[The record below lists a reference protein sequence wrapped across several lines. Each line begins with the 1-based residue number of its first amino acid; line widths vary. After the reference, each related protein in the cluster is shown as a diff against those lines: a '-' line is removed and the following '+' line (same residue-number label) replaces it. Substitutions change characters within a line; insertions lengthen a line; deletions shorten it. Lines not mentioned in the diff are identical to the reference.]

1 MLCLLALVFA
11 GDALSLGH
19 GRYRVTSGDLNAM
32 VGDLEAPALGV
43 DSSRAE
49 APTTTLAIPEGPET
63 TVPSGPADPP
73 APPSPPPLPLRP
85 TRLDVD
91 FPDPSA
97 VWAGDRFYAFS
108 TNSAFR
114 NVQVSASTELLHW
127 TSPVEAVPVLPAWAR
142 NGYTWARSVV
152 SIGGQWVMYVSLSSL
167 FGGGSCVDRLV
178 ATSPG
183 GPYAPVDGGPLIC
196 DQTGGNGAIDPSVL
210 ITEGVPYLYW
220 KADGARSQQL
230 FGAALTPDGLAF
242 AGIPQALLTATVAWQ
257 QSGIE
262 NPSMVVGGG
271 AHWLLYSGA
280 FWATGRYAMGYAR
293 CAGPLGP
300 CKEMSG
306 GGPWVSTRGDVVGP
320 GGGAVFGGPEGA
332 LHLAYHAWAGGIG
345 YAAGGRRVLHIENI
359 TVDANGPSILDQA
372 PNGAMSPLVIG
383 PAGVSVSGLA
393 ADPDTTDPV
402 DVVVFLDGRQIA
414 NATAHPDFGAA
425 LALPADGPHRI
436 CVVAI
441 DDLEQSRP
449 ELGCQDFTVSSLPF
463 GALDTSSLSVS
474 GWAIAPSSVDAISV
488 DLYVDGTYV
497 SSAPANLPRDDV
509 ATAWPAYGAA
519 HGFSIP
525 APTAGPGPHVVC
537 VYANAPDNQP
547 APQLGCITA

>member
-1 MLCLLALVFA
+1 
-11 GDALSLGH
+11 
-19 GRYRVTSGDLNAM
+19 M
-32 VGDLEAPALGV
+32 VGGLDAPALSV
-43 DSSRAE
+43 DASRAE
-49 APTTTLAIPEGPET
+49 APTTTLAIPQGPQT
-63 TVPSGPADPP
+63 TIPSGPAFPPPPP
-73 APPSPPPLPLRP
+73 APPPRPLRP
-85 TRLDVD
+85 ARLDVD

-97 VWAGDRFYAFS
+97 VWAGDRFYTFS
-108 TNSAFR
+108 TNSAFS
-114 NVQVSASTELLHW
+114 NVQVSTSTDLLQW
-127 TSPVEAVPVLPAWAR
+127 TSPVEAVPALPPWATP
-142 NGYTWARSVV
+142 GHTWAPSVA
-152 SIGGQWVMYVSLSSL
+152 SIGGQWVMYVSIGSA
-167 FGGGSCVDRLV
+167 FGGGLCIDRLV
-178 ATSPG
+178 AATPG

-210 ITEGVPYLYW
+210 ITGGGSYLYW

-230 FGAALTPDGLAF
+230 FGVPLTPDGLAF
-242 AGIPQALLTATVAWQ
+242 AGTPQDLLTATVAWQ

-262 NPSMVVGGG
+262 NPSMVVGGD
-271 AHWLLYSGA
+271 AHWLVYSGA
-280 FWATGRYAMGYAR
+280 FWATGRYAMGFAR

-320 GGGAVFGGPEGA
+320 GGGAVFGGPDGA
-332 LHLAYHAWAGGIG
+332 LHLAYHAWAGATG
-345 YAAGGRRVLHIENI
+345 YGAGGRRVLHIESI
-359 TVDANGPSILDQA
+359 TVDASGPSLLDRA
-372 PNGAMSPLVIG
+372 PNGAMSPLLIG

-402 DVVVFLDGRQIA
+402 GVIVFLDGRQVA
-414 NATAHPDFGAA
+414 AVDAHPGFGAD

-449 ELGCQDFTVSSLPF
+449 QLGCQDFTISSRPF
-463 GALDTSSLSVS
+463 GALDPASPTLS
-474 GWAIAPSSVDAISV
+474 GWVIAPSSTDPITV

-497 SSAPANLPRDDV
+497 SSAPADIPRDDV

-525 APTAGPGPHVVC
+525 APVTGPGPHAIC
-537 VYANAPDNQP
+537 VYAIVPDNQP
-547 APQLGCITA
+547 APQLGCITT